1 MVACRQHL
9 SQMLD
14 GLALMTQ
21 QAASA
26 SAPQCAASLLRLTR
40 AFADQHAS
48 LLPQA
53 VPPHFVN
60 LLAEAVKQSVSLCVS
75 CVSHQVQAINLRLA
89 TSDLFN
95 EQAGTTSGRNCFLS
109 PYTSFLTSF
118 GHLTEQKQC
127 VQQILKTLAVI
138 FFGNCSSCA
147 LSPVKFLPSS

>member
-1 MVACRQHL
+1 
-9 SQMLD
+9 MLD

-53 VPPHFVN
+53 VPSHFVN

-95 EQAGTTSGRNCFLS
+95 EQAGTTSGRDCFLS
-109 PYTSFLTSF
+109 PCQIAHTPVPASPA
-118 GHLTEQKQC
+118 
-127 VQQILKTLAVI
+127 VQLVLFDKTLYA
-138 FFGNCSSCA
+138 CA
-147 LSPVKFLPSS
+147 CTNASQCPKAALLVDFVWD